1 MTLVASCTNIF
12 LKLDPGELFSS
23 ILKNISIIFAHDL
36 NSEKC
41 LESLKISSKIFLS
54 SSLGVLGICIL
65 SLVWLKPIDLQISA
79 SFFFC
84 FLSLLDSFAHQFQS
98 KYLILTKN
106 RPFFDMKKK
115 SLNSKPIFHVSLV
128 SWKDISL

>member
-41 LESLKISSKIFLS
+41 LESLKISSKISLS
-54 SSLGVLGICIL
+54 SSLGALGICI
-65 SLVWLKPIDLQISA
+65 SALVWLKPSDLHKSV
-79 SFFFC
+79 SFFFLYEPVRFIC
-84 FLSLLDSFAHQFQS
+84 TS
-98 KYLILTKN
+98 
-106 RPFFDMKKK
+106 
-115 SLNSKPIFHVSLV
+115 IFE
-128 SWKDISL
+128 